1 MPKSL
6 TQNFFFVPFASNP
19 SLFLSNTWC
28 SSLIYLILSHWIR
41 HSFLSLSPLF
51 YFFLHLILSLWVIFE
66 MVIKPLPRQQW
77 WFRQFKGNQKWLW
90 NLLQN
95 NRCFEEMRK
104 NMMEREGEREEEICS
119 AARDYQLQDQS
130 NGYIPREMMKCCLSL
145 RDILRV
151 RRQND
156 ERQKVR

>member
-1 MPKSL
+1 
-6 TQNFFFVPFASNP
+6 
-19 SLFLSNTWC
+19 
-28 SSLIYLILSHWIR
+28 
-41 HSFLSLSPLF
+41 
-51 YFFLHLILSLWVIFE
+51 
-66 MVIKPLPRQQW
+66 
-77 WFRQFKGNQKWLW
+77 
-90 NLLQN
+90 
-95 NRCFEEMRK
+95 MRK